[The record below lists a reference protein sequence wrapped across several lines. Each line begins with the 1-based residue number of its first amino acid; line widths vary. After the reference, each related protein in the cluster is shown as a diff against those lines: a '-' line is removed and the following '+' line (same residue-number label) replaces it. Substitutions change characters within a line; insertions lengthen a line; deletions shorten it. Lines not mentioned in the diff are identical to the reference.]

1 MSCFVKLTDRD
12 GDLKVQWI
20 YKALREYMKTDIK
33 MMNFDA
39 AKNIVTGIVE
49 VNNTTITVGKF
60 DLQSGASTTQA
71 LQELSERAVRD
82 YKALDV
88 KWLDNIQNKQLD
100 ISGDTHE

>member
-1 MSCFVKLTDRD
+1 
-12 GDLKVQWI
+12 
-20 YKALREYMKTDIK
+20 

-39 AKNIVTGIVE
+39 TKNTVTGIVD

-60 DLQSGASTTQA
+60 DLQSGSSATQA

-88 KWLDNIQNKQLD
+88 KWVDSESNKQLD
-100 ISGDTHE
+100 LSGY

>member
-1 MSCFVKLTDRD
+1 MNT
-12 GDLKVQWI
+12 
-20 YKALREYMKTDIK
+20 MKTGIK

-39 AKNIVTGIVE
+39 AKNTVTGIVE
-49 VNNTTITVGKF
+49 VNGTTITVNKF
-60 DLQSGASTTQA
+60 DLQSGASATQA

-100 ISGDTHE
+100 ISGE

>member
-1 MSCFVKLTDRD
+1 
-12 GDLKVQWI
+12 
-20 YKALREYMKTDIK
+20 MKIDIK

-39 AKNIVTGIVE
+39 AKNTVTGIVD

-60 DLQSGASTTQA
+60 DLQSGASATQA
-71 LQELSERAVRD
+71 LQALSERAVRD

-88 KWLDNIQNKQLD
+88 KWVDNIQNKQLD

>member
-1 MSCFVKLTDRD
+1 MNSMT
-12 GDLKVQWI
+12 
-20 YKALREYMKTDIK
+20 ENNTMKIDIK

-39 AKNIVTGIVE
+39 AKNTVTGIVE
-49 VNNTTITVGKF
+49 VNGTTITVGKF
-60 DLQSGASTTQA
+60 ETQSGASATQA
-71 LQELSERAVRD
+71 LQALSERAVRD

>member
-1 MSCFVKLTDRD
+1 MNT
-12 GDLKVQWI
+12 
-20 YKALREYMKTDIK
+20 MKIDIK

-49 VNNTTITVGKF
+49 VNGTTITVGKF
-60 DLQSGASTTQA
+60 DLQSGASATQA
-71 LQELSERAVRD
+71 LQALSERAVRD

-88 KWLDNIQNKQLD
+88 KWVDNIQNKQLD

>member
-1 MSCFVKLTDRD
+1 
-12 GDLKVQWI
+12 
-20 YKALREYMKTDIK
+20 MKTDIK

-49 VNNTTITVGKF
+49 VNGTTITVGKF
-60 DLQSGASTTQA
+60 ETQSGASATQA

-88 KWLDNIQNKQLD
+88 KWVESEQSDKHNKQLD